1 MKPLS
6 FSYIPSCLL
15 SQQDIANVS
24 AQLEQERMRI
34 KDALSLK
41 YATNYASF
49 YLPSDDVL
57 FKHVQHVVELKRA
70 LRPTALVVIG
80 IGGSN
85 LGTLAIHQAL
95 SGMWAN
101 ETPGALKVYY
111 ADTIAP
117 DYTTQLR
124 AVIERELAAGN
135 TVVLNVV
142 SKSGAT
148 TETVI
153 NFELLLDLLKKYRP
167 HDYAQYV
174 VVTTDE
180 GSKLWNLAER
190 EKFTCLAI
198 PKLVGGRYSVLSA
211 VGLFPLGMLGVDIA
225 SLRAG
230 ARDMLTKC
238 LQDSQSVAAI
248 SAAIMA
254 LHYKDGHNIH
264 DLFVFCPEL
273 VGIGQWYRQL
283 VGESLGKQHDKHG
296 NDVFVGPTPTV
307 SVGSTD
313 LHSVGQL
320 YLGGPHDKYTTFI
333 NIESSDAML
342 KIGSAIKVNE
352 LVPDLEGK
360 SVNFVLH
367 AIVQGVQKA
376 YATSQRPYTSITL
389 PQKNA
394 YYCGQLLQWKMLE
407 VVYMGVLLEV
417 NPFDQPQVELYKQE
431 TRKILAHE

>member
-1 MKPLS
+1 MKTIN
-6 FSYIPSCLL
+6 FSYIHTCLL
-15 SQQDIANVS
+15 SQQDISKTIAK
-24 AQLEQERMRI
+24 LESERLRI
-34 KDALSLK
+34 KEAMVQK
-41 YATNYASF
+41 YATDYASF
-49 YLPSDDVL
+49 YLPSDL
-57 FKHVQHVVELKRA
+57 ELLKKIQHVIKDKRA

-85 LGTLAIHQAL
+85 LGTLAVYQAL
-95 SGMWAN
+95 AGMWAN

-153 NFELLLDLLKKYRP
+153 NFELLLDLLKKYHP
-167 HDYAQYV
+167 NDYAQYV

-180 GSKLWNLAER
+180 GSKLWKLAER

-225 SLRAG
+225 SLCDG
-230 ARDMLTKC
+230 ARDMLTAC
-238 LQDSQSVAAI
+238 LQDIQSVAAV

-283 VGESLGKQHDKHG
+283 VGESLGKQHDTRG
-296 NDVFVGPTPTV
+296 NDIFVGPTPTV

-333 NIESSDAML
+333 NVESSDVML
-342 KIGSAIKVNE
+342 KIGTAIEVNE

-360 SVNFVLH
+360 TVNFVLN

-417 NPFDQPQVELYKQE
+417 NPFDQPQVEIYKQE
-431 TRKILAHE
+431 TRKILANE